1 MAHEPGKTVGKFD
14 VQRCTKSTAGLKHL
28 NLHVLCYGLLWY
40 INVYHII
47 ISIVAEFWGM
57 SHTQCPSGLM
67 LLVKLGKNIT
77 IEKSSEF
84 IIEQVMGHVFTKNH
98 SKLFNSHW
106 YPLIWSWIIMD
117 ILWSLL
123 DNCCKKSV
131 IQRYRDQQG
140 SAGRVAPP
148 SPKAWN
154 LFPARKLRGGGDA
167 SGASVENHPD
177 GMFHSV
183 FYYWI
188 YIYTYYTYIYMMEKY
203 SIIVWLYDYIICI
216 LNIRYP

>member
-148 SPKAWN
+148 SPKAWPFSCSQAPRWWRCIRSQCGKSPWWN
-154 LFPARKLRGGGDA
+154 VPLGILLL
-167 SGASVENHPD
+167 N
-177 GMFHSV
+177 
-183 FYYWI
+183 I
-188 YIYTYYTYIYMMEKY
+188 YIYIIHIYIYMMEKY

>member
-67 LLVKLGKNIT
+67 LLVNLWKNIT

-140 SAGRVAPP
+140 GWHLQVPRPETFFLLASSAVVAMHQELVWKITLMEY
-148 SPKAWN
+148 STGYSIIEYNIYIWWKN
-154 LFPARKLRGGGDA
+154 LLLLYDYMII
-167 SGASVENHPD
+167 N
-177 GMFHSV
+177 
-183 FYYWI
+183 I
-188 YIYTYYTYIYMMEKY
+188 YIYIEY
-203 SIIVWLYDYIICI
+203 SIPVT
-216 LNIRYP
+216 